1 MASRHLIHESG
12 ASIHCAVSNKKAK
25 IFLTTFLTLYTPKST
40 KPYELTSTDY
50 HWFLY
55 DLVCF
60 ITEKVPMN

>member
-1 MASRHLIHESG
+1 MASGHLIHESG
-12 ASIHCAVSNKKAK
+12 ASIPCAVCNKSKDLFDHFSDPLHAEINK
-25 IFLTTFLTLYTPKST
+25 TR
-40 KPYELTSTDY
+40 ELTSTSY